1 MLFWEPFLA
10 DDGLDRGEGEEE
22 DELVAGRVGV
32 EEVLAG
38 VVACLLN

>member
-1 MLFWEPFLA
+1 MLFLEPFLA
-10 DDGLDRGEGEEE
+10 DDGLDRGEGEE

-32 EEVLAG
+32 ERVVAG